1 MDVCVFFRTGML
13 TGQLVYAMVQYLWLP
28 GTPMVTLDLPH
39 RMRWQPFQDIAAV
52 RNMNFQQDNP
62 S

>member
-39 RMRWQPFQDIAAV
+39 RMRCSRSRILL
-52 RNMNFQQDNP
+52 R
-62 S
+62 SGT